1 MTRDTGWAAAVIEAL
16 DDQALGVLAERLAPY
31 LEQQSSEATRDRWL
45 SAKDAAAH
53 LGISVQALHKLTA
66 AREVPFEQDGPGC
79 KLWFRRAELDRW
91 REGGGP
97 SPPKTASTPLPHR
110 SRAAS

>member
-1 MTRDTGWAAAVIEAL
+1 VSDSKLAVALVESIDDAAL
-16 DDQALGVLAERLAPY
+16 QRLAERLSPY
-31 LEQQSSEATRDRWL
+31 TDRRTRALEDRWL

-53 LGISVQALHKLTA
+53 LGISVHALHKLTA

-91 REGGGP
+91 RQRGGP
-97 SPPKTASTPLPHR
+97 APRKSASTLLPQR